1 MNVAVVTIAAAILA
15 SGDKWL
21 VLDEDEARRYA
32 ENAARLH
39 AQVILL
45 KNQIDNGELEI
56 QETEVC
62 PKCGATNHRDCAA
75 SGCPTV

>member
-15 SGDKWL
+15 ARDNFI
-21 VLDEDEARRYA
+21 VLTEGSALRYA

-45 KNQIDNGELEI
+45 KLRIDNGELEI
-56 QETEVC
+56 QETEEC
-62 PKCGATNHRDCAA
+62 PKCGGTNHSDCAA